1 MGQNLEHL
9 QRSIQK
15 YYRRNKGILDTMSKL
30 QISVA
35 KTERNIIRAATQCGC
50 VEIFTKKQPPD
61 FNGEAESMLK
71 GSLCADCQEK
81 TEQNM
86 GDALFYLVCLAVLTG
101 TSMENLLEN
110 QIRQLDWLGKFN
122 LK

>member
-15 YYRRNKGILDTMSKL
+15 YYHRNRGILDTMSKL

-35 KTERNIIRAATQCGC
+35 KAERNVIRAATQCGC
-50 VEIFTKKQPPD
+50 IEICTKKQPPD
-61 FNGEAESMLK
+61 LNGEAESMIK
-71 GSLCADCQEK
+71 GNFCADCREK
-81 TEQNM
+81 TEQSM
-86 GDALFYLVCLAVLTG
+86 GDALFYLISLAVLTG

-110 QIRQLDWLGKFN
+110 QIRQIDWLGKFN